1 MMLSSDSVHDD
12 VPRCL
17 ELGISTYLVKPVKQA
32 MLLDT
37 VITVLGK
44 IPEVPPETTQT
55 VVVSASGPGSRILL
69 AEDNA
74 AAQLITRKRLE
85 NQGHEVRVAGNGFE
99 ALQILQEDRF
109 DLILMDVEMPGMNGL
124 EATRVIRKMEADS
137 GEHIPI
143 IAITAYAMKE
153 DREQCLE
160 AGMDN
165 YISKPVNYQEL
176 YHEIKS
182 LLHPEQEEDPPQQ
195 EDDSTQQE
203 EDSLP
208 QERPLPPVDLITA
221 LDVTGGDSEL
231 LEEAVTLFLEEDYP
245 RQLKELKE
253 GIEHRDAPAVKA
265 SAHGIKGAVNS
276 FGGHAAGAIALQLQ
290 EMGRDANFD
299 SVETALEELEA
310 EITRFRDFYRHP
322 EPVSERPPAVR

>member
-1 MMLSSDSVHDD
+1 MMLPSDSVHDD

-182 LLHPEQEEDPPQQ
+182 LLHPEQEGAPLQQ
-195 EDDSTQQE
+195 ESVSPAE
-203 EDSLP
+203 S
-208 QERPLPPVDLITA
+208 PLPPVDLITA

-299 SVETALEELEA
+299 SAETALEELEA